1 MAELF
6 YFDKGVFD
14 QLPPV
19 ERTKFRALLKTNIIP
34 NGRPFFLDDNGLP
47 DQILDGFCKYLLCPQ
62 RASIQTW
69 KTYANQVS
77 IFIRFMTAQGKSWQ
91 QATKCDLDPQRSP
104 HF

>member
-19 ERTKFRALLKTNIIP
+19 ERTKFRALLKTNMIP

-47 DQILDGFCKYLLCPQ
+47 EQILDGFCKYLLCPQ
-62 RASIQTW
+62 RAREG
-69 KTYANQVS
+69 AN
-77 IFIRFMTAQGKSWQ
+77 KHP
-91 QATKCDLDPQRSP
+91 PQRNRKI
-104 HF
+104 